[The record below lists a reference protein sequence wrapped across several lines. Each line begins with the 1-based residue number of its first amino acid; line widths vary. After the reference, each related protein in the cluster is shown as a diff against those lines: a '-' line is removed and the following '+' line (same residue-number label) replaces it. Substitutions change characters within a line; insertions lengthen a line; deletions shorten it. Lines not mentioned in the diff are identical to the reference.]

1 MNRRRGT
8 RKRRGVVDP
17 LLSRHGKAPERRQ
30 VVRSTYPSTRVGTVV
45 VSRTAH
51 GMSRCSQTGILHSGV
66 DLATTSRWS
75 DNACS
80 RGQCR
85 AYDSFDVRRRA
96 SSEGIRVGLHGD
108 RCPIFVELAWR
119 RRRHDERGR
128 GSCGVGSDGKYTD
141 VSRNE
146 YQDSPA
152 LEHRHIGIS
161 ACAHRFVLYCF
172 RSSLMSVKK
181 KR

>member
-1 MNRRRGT
+1 M
-8 RKRRGVVDP
+8 
-17 LLSRHGKAPERRQ
+17 
-30 VVRSTYPSTRVGTVV
+30 
-45 VSRTAH
+45 
-51 GMSRCSQTGILHSGV
+51 
-66 DLATTSRWS
+66 
-75 DNACS
+75 
-80 RGQCR
+80 
-85 AYDSFDVRRRA
+85 
-96 SSEGIRVGLHGD
+96 
-108 RCPIFVELAWR
+108 
-119 RRRHDERGR
+119 
-128 GSCGVGSDGKYTD
+128 GSDGKYTD